1 MSKIR
6 FLMSSDVHG
15 YIYPYSYAN
24 NKPERQG
31 FGALAHTIRRL
42 RNENTI
48 VIDNGDVL
56 EGSPFAY
63 YHFEKEADKPNPITQ
78 IMNEIHYDFFNLG
91 NHDFNHGQKTLMEH
105 VDNLDSVCL
114 SANLIYKG
122 KRLSKP
128 YHLINV
134 AGKNIALFGVV
145 THFIPNWEKPENI
158 TDFEFIDALTCAKD
172 ICAKIKEDGK
182 ADYVV
187 GVYHG
192 GFEKDPHTIT
202 DVGGGVGENQ
212 GYEMCKQID
221 NLDVL
226 LTGHQHR
233 SLKGVLYNTTYIQ
246 NYHHAT
252 ELSFVEINTE
262 TGEIETEILKVDK
275 EVDEG
280 ILKITQDEEDR
291 CQKWLDTSLGT
302 TNIDLVIKDE
312 NYARLHKSQVVT
324 FLNNVN
330 FAVTGA
336 DISGSALFLF
346 AKGFERNITMR
357 DLVATYVFP
366 NTLVVKKING
376 KILKEYLEKTSEFW
390 AVKDGKIIVEP
401 SRDFP
406 TPQHHNYDMLDGVE
420 YEIKVSNPIGQRIT
434 RLTRNGVPVKDDDEF
449 TLCINNYRA
458 SGGGDYGMIKNSE
471 TLQDIQRNVVELIAE
486 YIQKEKVIDFEPVNN
501 INVVI

>member
-1 MSKIR
+1 M
-6 FLMSSDVHG
+6 
-15 YIYPYSYAN
+15 
-24 NKPERQG
+24 E
-31 FGALAHTIRRL
+31 
-42 RNENTI
+42 
-48 VIDNGDVL
+48 ID
-56 EGSPFAY
+56 
-63 YHFEKEADKPNPITQ
+63 
-78 IMNEIHYDFFNLG
+78 
-91 NHDFNHGQKTLMEH
+91 
-105 VDNLDSVCL
+105 
-114 SANLIYKG
+114 
-122 KRLSKP
+122 
-128 YHLINV
+128 
-134 AGKNIALFGVV
+134 
-145 THFIPNWEKPENI
+145 
-158 TDFEFIDALTCAKD
+158 
-172 ICAKIKEDGK
+172 
-182 ADYVV
+182 
-187 GVYHG
+187 
-192 GFEKDPHTIT
+192 
-202 DVGGGVGENQ
+202 
-212 GYEMCKQID
+212 
-221 NLDVL
+221 
-226 LTGHQHR
+226 
-233 SLKGVLYNTTYIQ
+233 
-246 NYHHAT
+246 
-252 ELSFVEINTE
+252 TE

-302 TNIDLVIKDE
+302 TNIDLVIRDE

>member
-6 FLMSSDVHG
+6 ILMSSDVHG
-15 YIYPYSYAN
+15 YIYPYSYAS

-31 FGALAHTIRRL
+31 FSLLSHTINRL

-63 YHFEKEADKPNPITQ
+63 YHFEKEADKPNPITE
-78 IMNEIHYDFFNLG
+78 IMNKIHYDFFNLG
-91 NHDFNHGQKTLMEH
+91 NHDFNHGQKTLMDH
-105 VDNLDSVCL
+105 VNNLDSVCL

-122 KRLSKP
+122 KPLSKP
-128 YHLINV
+128 YHLIEI
-134 AGKNIALFGVV
+134 AGKKIALFGVV

-158 TDFEFIDALTCAKD
+158 TDFEFIDALECAKD

-182 ADYVV
+182 TDYIV

-192 GFEKDPHTIT
+192 GFEKDPHTII

-212 GYEMCKQID
+212 GYEMCRQID

-233 SLKGVLYNTTYIQ
+233 SLSGVLYNTAYIQ
-246 NYHHAT
+246 NYHQAT
-252 ELSFVEINTE
+252 ELSFVEIDTE
-262 TGEIETEILKVDK
+262 TGEIETKILKVD
-275 EVDEG
+275 EEPDEE
-280 ILKITQDEEDR
+280 ILKITQEEEDK
-291 CQKWLDTSLGT
+291 CQKWLDTPLGS
-302 TNIDLVIKDE
+302 TNIDLVITDE

-324 FLNNVN
+324 FLNRVN

-346 AKGFERNITMR
+346 AKGFEKNITMR

-366 NTLVVKKING
+366 NTLVVKKVNG
-376 KILKEYLEKTSEFW
+376 KILREYLEKTAEFW
-390 AVKDGKIIVEP
+390 AVKDGKIIIEP
-401 SRDFP
+401 TRDFP

-420 YEIKVSNPIGQRIT
+420 YEIKVSNPIGHRIT
-434 RLTRNGVPVKDDDEF
+434 YLNRNGVPVKDDDEF
-449 TLCINNYRA
+449 TLAINNYRA
-458 SGGGDYGMIKNSE
+458 SGGGDYGMLKNAE
-471 TLQDIQRNVVELIAE
+471 TIQDIQRSVVELIAE

>member
-6 FLMSSDVHG
+6 ILMSSDVHG
-15 YIYPYSYAN
+15 YIYPYSYAT

-31 FGALAHTIRRL
+31 FGALAHTIKRL

-78 IMNEIHYDFFNLG
+78 IMNKIHYDFFNLG

-105 VDNLDSVCL
+105 INNLDSICL

-122 KRLSKP
+122 KPLSKP
-128 YHLINV
+128 YHLINI
-134 AGKNIALFGVV
+134 AGKTIALFGVV

-233 SLKGVLYNTTYIQ
+233 SLNGVLYNTAYIQ

-252 ELSFVEINTE
+252 ELSFVEIDTE
-262 TGEIETEILKVDK
+262 TGEIETKILKVD
-275 EVDEG
+275 EEADEDV
-280 ILKITQDEEDR
+280 LKITQEEEDR

-346 AKGFERNITMR
+346 AKGFEKNITMR

-376 KILKEYLEKTSEFW
+376 KILREYLEKTAEFW
-390 AVKDGKIIVEP
+390 AVKDDQIIIEP

-420 YEIKVSNPIGQRIT
+420 YEIKVSNPIGHRIT

-458 SGGGDYGMIKNSE
+458 SGGGDYGMIRDAE
-471 TLQDIQRNVVELIAE
+471 TLQDIQINVVELIGE
-486 YIQKEKVIDFEPVNN
+486 YIQKEEVIDFEPVNN